1 MSNEFFNVGQI
12 VNTHGIKGE
21 VKVLCLTDNK
31 ENFKRYEKVLIDDE
45 YYNILGVKFQKYRVI
60 LKLEGIDDIDTAE
73 TFKQKYLK
81 VSRENEP
88 ELDEDTF
95 YVVDLIGCTVFDTND
110 KELGKIYDV
119 IETKNNDV
127 YWIREP
133 KELLIPVLEDIVLD
147 IDIEAKKIII
157 QPVGEWMDED

>member
-31 ENFKRYEKVLIDDE
+31 ENFNRYEKVLIGDE
-45 YYNILGVKFQKYRVI
+45 YYNILGVKFQKDRVI

-73 TFKQKYLK
+73 TFKQKYIK
-81 VSRENEP
+81 VSRDTEP

-95 YVVDLIGCTVFDTND
+95 YVVDLIGCSVFDTD
-110 KELGKIYDV
+110 DRELGKIYDV

-127 YWIREP
+127 YWIKEP

-147 IDIEAKKIII
+147 VDIDNKKVIIK
-157 QPVGEWMDED
+157 PVGEWMDED

>member
-45 YYNILGVKFQKYRVI
+45 YYNILGVKFQKDRVI

-81 VSRENEP
+81 ISRENEP

-157 QPVGEWMDED
+157 KPVGEWMDED